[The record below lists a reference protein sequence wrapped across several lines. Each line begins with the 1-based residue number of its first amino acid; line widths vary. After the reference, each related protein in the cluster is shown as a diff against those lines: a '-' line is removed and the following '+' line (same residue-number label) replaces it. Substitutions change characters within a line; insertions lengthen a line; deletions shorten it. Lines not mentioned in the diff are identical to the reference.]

1 MKNKKDLSLREK
13 IEFIILTYG
22 VTLVFAMNIGI
33 DAKTASFYGLLA
45 SLFITFCLIYSR
57 FSK

>member
-22 VTLVFAMNIGI
+22 VVLVFAMNVGI
-33 DAKTASFYGLLA
+33 DAKTAGFYGLLA
-45 SLFITFCLIYSR
+45 SLFITCCLIFSQ